1 MHLGKAYTL
10 PEFIYWSRRQL
21 YALIACGSVPIVLYQ
36 FLGWQWISI
45 PLSIVVLLGTAT
57 SFIVGF
63 KNVQTYNRAADAQQI
78 WTDILNGSRYLGIM
92 SRDLLSDPAAGRE
105 IVLRHCAWLTALRYQ
120 LRTPRIWESA
130 GKASN
135 IEYRNGHFRVPEWE
149 TPFEQA
155 LARYL
160 PPAEIES
167 ILPAENRA
175 TRLLAMQSAALKHF
189 LEDGKLNDAAYME
202 LGRSLKGF
210 LEQQGRAERIKDYP
224 YPRQYAVINTLF
236 VRSFCVLLPFGI
248 LTEFEKVK
256 DGLSGFMHDN
266 MVWLVIPF
274 SAMISWM
281 YLVLEQVGEST
292 ENPFE
297 GSANDVPI
305 TRICRQIE
313 RELLD
318 MLGETRHA
326 SDGEPD
332 ACIVL

>member
-1 MHLGKAYTL
+1 M
-10 PEFIYWSRRQL
+10 
-21 YALIACGSVPIVLYQ
+21 
-36 FLGWQWISI
+36 
-45 PLSIVVLLGTAT
+45 
-57 SFIVGF
+57 
-63 KNVQTYNRAADAQQI
+63 
-78 WTDILNGSRYLGIM
+78 
-92 SRDLLSDPAAGRE
+92 
-105 IVLRHCAWLTALRYQ
+105 
-120 LRTPRIWESA
+120 
-130 GKASN
+130 
-135 IEYRNGHFRVPEWE
+135 
-149 TPFEQA
+149 
-155 LARYL
+155 
-160 PPAEIES
+160 
-167 ILPAENRA
+167 
-175 TRLLAMQSAALKHF
+175 
-189 LEDGKLNDAAYME
+189 
-202 LGRSLKGF
+202 
-210 LEQQGRAERIKDYP
+210 
-224 YPRQYAVINTLF
+224 INTLF